1 MPDMFTTIRNRL
13 TFQYTVF
20 TGVALAIF
28 AFVFYFLLSSM
39 LLKEQEQ
46 DVLGLAARQAIAEK
60 KTLEHYGD
68 YEHDEEKLKSDE
80 KSNESIMFNEN
91 YFYYVVSENNQI
103 VSSKEAFSE
112 LHSQIWEIL
121 QTWSNE
127 KTEVISVVSSNGE
140 KVSFMTASVK
150 VYDDNRPIG
159 TVFVGRDMEQY
170 DHIRMNLIKALVLSA
185 FIFILIAA
193 LAGHWA
199 AKKAL
204 IPIQT
209 AFDTQKQFVADASH
223 ELRTPLSVFQASLE
237 VLERKDREKLSD
249 LSKQVI
255 DDLKDEV
262 RRMTRLVN
270 NLLTLARSDSGT
282 IQLLKE
288 NIDLGL
294 TAEKVVRKLMP
305 IASNKNIEM
314 VMDFCEKTQL
324 VADKD
329 RMEQLLFVLID
340 NAIKFTPAGGKVFIS
355 IYKENKTTNS
365 EVVIEVKDSGIGMTK
380 EEQKHVFERFYRV
393 DKTRSREAGGA
404 GLGLSIAAWIVNA
417 HKGKIH
423 VSSELGKGSKFSVRI
438 PAK

>member
-20 TGVALAIF
+20 TGLALAIF

-46 DVLGLAARQAIAEK
+46 DVLGLAAGQAIAEK
-60 KTLEHYGD
+60 KPLEHYGE
-68 YEHDEEKLKSDE
+68 YEHDDEKRKSEE
-80 KSNESIMFNEN
+80 KSNESIMSNEN

-204 IPIQT
+204 VPIQT

-237 VLERKDREKLSD
+237 VLERKDKEKLSD

-270 NLLTLARSDSGT
+270 NLLTLARSDSET

-305 IASNKNIEM
+305 IALNKNIEM
-314 VMDFCEKTQL
+314 LMDFCEKTQL

-355 IYKENKTTNS
+355 IYEENKTTNS

-380 EEQKHVFERFYRV
+380 EEQKHVFERFYRA
-393 DKTRSREAGGA
+393 DKTRSREAGGT

-417 HKGKIH
+417 HKGRIH

>member
-91 YFYYVVSENNQI
+91 YFYYVVSKNNQI

-112 LHSQIWEIL
+112 LNSQIWGIL

-140 KVSFMTASVK
+140 KVSFMTASAK

-159 TVFVGRDMEQY
+159 TVFVGRDMKQY
-170 DHIRMNLIKALVLSA
+170 DHIRINLIKALVLSA

-204 IPIQT
+204 VPIQT

-237 VLERKDREKLSD
+237 VLERKDKEKLSD

-262 RRMTRLVN
+262 IRMTRLVN
-270 NLLTLARSDSGT
+270 NLLTLARSDSGAS
-282 IQLLKE
+282 QLLKE

-314 VMDFCEKTQL
+314 IMDFRGKTQL

-340 NAIKFTPAGGKVFIS
+340 NAIKFTPAGGKVFIF
-355 IYKENKTTNS
+355 ICKENKTTNS
-365 EVVIEVKDSGIGMTK
+365 EVVIEVKDSGIGMTE
-380 EEQKHVFERFYRV
+380 EEQKHVFERFYRA
-393 DKTRSREAGGA
+393 DKSRSREAGGT
-404 GLGLSIAAWIVNA
+404 GLGLSIAAWIVDA
-417 HKGKIH
+417 HKGKIN
-423 VSSELGKGSKFSVRI
+423 VNSEHGNGSKFSVRI
-438 PAK
+438 PDK